1 MAEEKNLSQL
11 DVKDIFNKVNFKSI
25 FSNKSYIYV
34 ATSFTLFFILSYL
47 IYGLYVNQDAYE
59 SQKERFNLASNKA
72 NNAQKEIETI
82 NSKNKKY
89 IKQLFKASK
98 TKSEL
103 SSKITKLIGNYGLEI
118 KNMDLKTNQNG
129 VSTNPQMTFEVKG
142 KFLNITR
149 FNSELNNL
157 LAATQI
163 NELKIS
169 KVRESNLLLLKVDIN
184 FSPPPVNPL
193 SSNDKL
199 ETIFNNKTFLTDSY
213 TWSDLPRFNR
223 SINSFKKVGFVDA
236 ETDSSSELRDPF
248 AEPNNKPKAIK
259 KSNDN
264 YDELDESYFLSGT
277 LISDKKQFC
286 IIISPEGDSKYYVEG
301 DFIIKNNKKITIN
314 KILADQIF
322 VGKNFDLI
330 KVGDEIK

>member
-1 MAEEKNLSQL
+1 MAEEKKLSQL
-11 DVKDIFNKVNFKSI
+11 DVKDIFGKINFQSI
-25 FSNKSYIYV
+25 LRNKSFFYV
-34 ATSFTLFFILSYL
+34 AASFILFFILSYL
-47 IYGLYVNQDAYE
+47 IFGLYVNQDAYQ
-59 SQKERFNLASNKA
+59 SQKERFNIASNKA
-72 NNAQKEIETI
+72 NDTQKEIESI
-82 NSKNKKY
+82 NSKNKAY
-89 IKQLFKASK
+89 IKQLSKAPK

-129 VSTNPQMTFEVKG
+129 VSANPKMTFEVKG
-142 KFLNITR
+142 KFLNIVR

-169 KVRESNLLLLKVDIN
+169 KARESNLLLLKVDIN

-193 SSNDKL
+193 SSNANLD
-199 ETIFNNKTFLTDSY
+199 TIFKNKTFLSDSY
-213 TWSDLPRFNR
+213 TWSDIPRINR
-223 SINSFKKVGFVDA
+223 SRNNFKKVGFVDA
-236 ETDSSSELRDPF
+236 ETDPSSELRDPF
-248 AEPNNKPKAIK
+248 AEPNNTPKAVK
-259 KSNDN
+259 KSSDN
-264 YDELDESYFLSGT
+264 YDELDETYFLSGT
-277 LISDKKQFC
+277 LVSDKKQFC

-301 DFIIKNNKKITIN
+301 DFIIKNNKKIVIN
-314 KILADQIF
+314 KIIADQIF

>member
-1 MAEEKNLSQL
+1 MAEEKNFSQL
-11 DVKDIFNKVNFKSI
+11 DVKDIFSKIDLQSI
-25 FSNKSYIYV
+25 LKNKSFVYV
-34 ATSFTLFFILSYL
+34 GASFLLFFILSYL
-47 IYGLYVNQDAYE
+47 MYGLYMNQDAYE
-59 SQKERFNLASNKA
+59 SQKQRFTIASNKA
-72 NNAQKEIETI
+72 NNTQNKIESLNRKNRAYI
-82 NSKNKKY
+82 N
-89 IKQLFKASK
+89 QLSKASK

-129 VSTNPQMTFEVKG
+129 VSSSPKMTFEVKG
-142 KFLNITR
+142 KFLNIIR

-163 NELKIS
+163 NELKLS

-184 FSPPPVNPL
+184 FSAPPVNPL
-193 SSNDKL
+193 SSRLKL
-199 ETIFNNKTFLTDSY
+199 ETIFKNKTFLSNSY
-213 TWSDLPRFNR
+213 IWSDIPRGNR
-223 SINSFKKVGFVDA
+223 NSNNFKKVGFVDA
-236 ETDSSSELRDPF
+236 ETDPSSELRDPF
-248 AEPNNKPKAIK
+248 AEPNNTPKAVK
-259 KSNDN
+259 KSSDN
-264 YDELDESYFLSGT
+264 YDELDETYFLSGT
-277 LISDKKQFC
+277 LVSDKKQFC

-301 DFIIKNNKKITIN
+301 DFIIKNNKKIVIN

>member
-11 DVKDIFNKVNFKSI
+11 DVKDIFSKVNFKSI
-25 FSNKSYIYV
+25 LSNKSYIYV
-34 ATSFTLFFILSYL
+34 AASFILFFILSYL
-47 IYGLYVNQDAYE
+47 IYGLYINQDAYE
-59 SQKERFNLASNKA
+59 SQKQRFNLASNKA
-72 NNAQKEIETI
+72 NNAQKEIESI
-82 NSKNKKY
+82 NSKNKTY
-89 IKQLFKASK
+89 IKQLLKASK

-129 VSTNPQMTFEVKG
+129 VSPNPKMTFEVKG
-142 KFLNITR
+142 KFLNIIR

-163 NELKIS
+163 NEIKIT
-169 KVRESNLLLLKVDIN
+169 KARESNLLLLKVDIN

-193 SSNDKL
+193 STNSEL
-199 ETIFNNKTFLTDSY
+199 ETIFSNKTFLSDSY
-213 TWSDLPRFNR
+213 TWSDLPKFNR
-223 SINSFKKVGFVDA
+223 NINSFKNVGFVDA
-236 ETDSSSELRDPF
+236 ETDSSSDLRDPF
-248 AEPNNKPKAIK
+248 AEPNNTPKALK
-259 KSNDN
+259 KSSDN

-277 LISDKKQFC
+277 LVSDKKQFC

-301 DFIIKNNKKITIN
+301 DYITKNNKKIIIN

>member
-1 MAEEKNLSQL
+1 MAEEKKLSQL
-11 DVKDIFNKVNFKSI
+11 DVKDIFGKINFQSI
-25 FSNKSYIYV
+25 LRNKSFFYV
-34 ATSFTLFFILSYL
+34 AASFILFFILSYL
-47 IYGLYVNQDAYE
+47 IFGLYVNQDAYQ
-59 SQKERFNLASNKA
+59 SQKERFNIASNKA
-72 NNAQKEIETI
+72 NDTQKEIERI
-82 NSKNKKY
+82 NSKNKAY
-89 IKQLFKASK
+89 IKQLSKAPK

-129 VSTNPQMTFEVKG
+129 VSANPKMTFEVKG
-142 KFLNITR
+142 KFLNIVR

-169 KVRESNLLLLKVDIN
+169 KARESNLLLLKVDIN

-193 SSNDKL
+193 SSNANLD
-199 ETIFNNKTFLTDSY
+199 TIFKNKTFLSDSY
-213 TWSDLPRFNR
+213 TWSDIPRINR
-223 SINSFKKVGFVDA
+223 SRNNFKKVGFVDA
-236 ETDSSSELRDPF
+236 ETDPSSELRDPF
-248 AEPNNKPKAIK
+248 AEPNNTPKAVK
-259 KSNDN
+259 KSSDN
-264 YDELDESYFLSGT
+264 YDELDETYFLSGT
-277 LISDKKQFC
+277 LVSDKKQFC

-301 DFIIKNNKKITIN
+301 DFIIKNNKKIVIN
-314 KILADQIF
+314 KIMADQIF

>member
-11 DVKDIFNKVNFKSI
+11 DVKDIFSKVNFRSI
-25 FSNKSYIYV
+25 LSNKSYIYV
-34 ATSFTLFFILSYL
+34 AASFILFFILSYL

-59 SQKERFNLASNKA
+59 SQKQRFNLASNKA
-72 NNAQKEIETI
+72 NNAQKEIESI
-82 NSKNKKY
+82 NSKNKTY

-129 VSTNPQMTFEVKG
+129 VSTNPKMTFEVKG
-142 KFLNITR
+142 KFLNIIR

-163 NELKIS
+163 NEIKITKS
-169 KVRESNLLLLKVDIN
+169 RESNLLLLKVDIN

-193 SSNDKL
+193 SSNSEL
-199 ETIFNNKTFLTDSY
+199 ETIFSNKTFLSDSY
-213 TWSDLPRFNR
+213 TWSDLPKFNR
-223 SINSFKKVGFVDA
+223 NINSFKKVGFVAA

-248 AEPNNKPKAIK
+248 AEPNNTPKALK
-259 KSNDN
+259 KSSDN

-277 LISDKKQFC
+277 LVSDKKQFC

-301 DFIIKNNKKITIN
+301 DYITKNKKKIIIN

>member
-1 MAEEKNLSQL
+1 MAEEKKLSQL
-11 DVKDIFNKVNFKSI
+11 DVKDIFGKINFQSI
-25 FSNKSYIYV
+25 LRNKSFFYV
-34 ATSFTLFFILSYL
+34 AASFILFFILSYL
-47 IYGLYVNQDAYE
+47 IFGLYVNQDAYQ
-59 SQKERFNLASNKA
+59 SQKERFNIASNKA
-72 NNAQKEIETI
+72 NDTQKEIESI
-82 NSKNKKY
+82 NSKNKAY
-89 IKQLFKASK
+89 IKQLSKAPK

-129 VSTNPQMTFEVKG
+129 VSANPKMTFEVKG
-142 KFLNITR
+142 KFLNIVR

-169 KVRESNLLLLKVDIN
+169 KARESNLLLLKVDIN

-193 SSNDKL
+193 SSNANLD
-199 ETIFNNKTFLTDSY
+199 TIFKNKTFLSDSY
-213 TWSDLPRFNR
+213 TWSDIPRINR
-223 SINSFKKVGFVDA
+223 SRNNFKKVGFVDA
-236 ETDSSSELRDPF
+236 ETDPSSELRDPF
-248 AEPNNKPKAIK
+248 AEPNNTPKAVK
-259 KSNDN
+259 KSSDN
-264 YDELDESYFLSGT
+264 YDELDETYFLSGT
-277 LISDKKQFC
+277 LVSDKKQFC

-301 DFIIKNNKKITIN
+301 DFIIKNNKKIVIN
-314 KILADQIF
+314 KIMADQIF

>member
-1 MAEEKNLSQL
+1 MAEEKKLSQL
-11 DVKDIFNKVNFKSI
+11 DVKDIFGKINFQSI
-25 FSNKSYIYV
+25 LRNKSFFYV
-34 ATSFTLFFILSYL
+34 AASFILFFILSYL
-47 IYGLYVNQDAYE
+47 IFGLYVNQDAYQ
-59 SQKERFNLASNKA
+59 SQKERFNIASNKA
-72 NNAQKEIETI
+72 NDTQKEIESI
-82 NSKNKKY
+82 NSKNKAY
-89 IKQLFKASK
+89 IKQLSKAPK

-129 VSTNPQMTFEVKG
+129 VSANPKMTFEVKG
-142 KFLNITR
+142 KFLNIVR

-169 KVRESNLLLLKVDIN
+169 KARESNLLLLKVDIN

-193 SSNDKL
+193 SSNANL
-199 ETIFNNKTFLTDSY
+199 ETIFKNKTFLSDSY
-213 TWSDLPRFNR
+213 TWSDIPR
-223 SINSFKKVGFVDA
+223 INHSRNNFKKVGFVDA
-236 ETDSSSELRDPF
+236 ETDPSSELRDPF
-248 AEPNNKPKAIK
+248 AEPNNTPKAVK
-259 KSNDN
+259 KSSDN
-264 YDELDESYFLSGT
+264 YDELDETYFLSGT
-277 LISDKKQFC
+277 LVSDKKQFC

-301 DFIIKNNKKITIN
+301 DFIIKNNKKIVIN
-314 KILADQIF
+314 KIIADQIF

>member
-11 DVKDIFNKVNFKSI
+11 DVKDIFSKVNFKSI
-25 FSNKSYIYV
+25 LSNKSYIYV
-34 ATSFTLFFILSYL
+34 AASFILFFILSYL

-59 SQKERFNLASNKA
+59 SQKQRFNLASNKA
-72 NNAQKEIETI
+72 NNAQKEIESI
-82 NSKNKKY
+82 NSKNKTY
-89 IKQLFKASK
+89 IKQLLKASK

-129 VSTNPQMTFEVKG
+129 VSPNPKMTFEVKG
-142 KFLNITR
+142 KFLNIIR

-163 NELKIS
+163 NEIKIT
-169 KVRESNLLLLKVDIN
+169 KARESSLLLLKVDIN

-193 SSNDKL
+193 STNSEL
-199 ETIFNNKTFLTDSY
+199 ETIFSNKTFLSDSY
-213 TWSDLPRFNR
+213 TWSDLPKFNR
-223 SINSFKKVGFVDA
+223 NINSFKNVGFVDA
-236 ETDSSSELRDPF
+236 ETDSSSDLRDPF
-248 AEPNNKPKAIK
+248 AEPNNTPKALK
-259 KSNDN
+259 KSSDN
-264 YDELDESYFLSGT
+264 YDELDESYFLSGI
-277 LISDKKQFC
+277 LVSDKKQFC

-301 DFIIKNNKKITIN
+301 DYITKNKKKIIIN

-322 VGKNFDLI
+322 VGKNFNSI

>member
-1 MAEEKNLSQL
+1 MAEEKKLSQL
-11 DVKDIFNKVNFKSI
+11 DVKDIFGKINFQSI
-25 FSNKSYIYV
+25 LRNKSFFYV
-34 ATSFTLFFILSYL
+34 AASFILFFILSYL
-47 IYGLYVNQDAYE
+47 IFGLYVNQDAYQ
-59 SQKERFNLASNKA
+59 SQKERFNIASNKA
-72 NNAQKEIETI
+72 NDTQKEIESI
-82 NSKNKKY
+82 NSKNKAY
-89 IKQLFKASK
+89 IKQLSKAPK

-129 VSTNPQMTFEVKG
+129 VSANPKMTFEVKG
-142 KFLNITR
+142 KFLNIVR

-169 KVRESNLLLLKVDIN
+169 KARESNLLLLKVDIN

-193 SSNDKL
+193 SSNANL
-199 ETIFNNKTFLTDSY
+199 ETIFKNKTFLSDSY
-213 TWSDLPRFNR
+213 TWSDIPRINR
-223 SINSFKKVGFVDA
+223 SRNNFKKVGFVDA
-236 ETDSSSELRDPF
+236 ETDPSSELRDPF
-248 AEPNNKPKAIK
+248 AEPNNTPKAVK
-259 KSNDN
+259 KSSDN
-264 YDELDESYFLSGT
+264 YDELDETYFLSGT
-277 LISDKKQFC
+277 LVSDKKQFC

-301 DFIIKNNKKITIN
+301 DFIIKNNKKIIIN
-314 KILADQIF
+314 KIIADQIF

>member
-11 DVKDIFNKVNFKSI
+11 DVKDIFNKVNFKFI

-34 ATSFTLFFILSYL
+34 AASFTLFFILSYL

-72 NNAQKEIETI
+72 NNAQKEIESI

>member
-11 DVKDIFNKVNFKSI
+11 DVKDIFNKVNFKFI

-34 ATSFTLFFILSYL
+34 AASFTLFFILSYL

-59 SQKERFNLASNKA
+59 SQKERFNLASNNA
-72 NNAQKEIETI
+72 NNAQKEIESI

-314 KILADQIF
+314 KILTDQIF

>member
-1 MAEEKNLSQL
+1 MAEEKNFSQL
-11 DVKDIFNKVNFKSI
+11 DVKDIFSKIDLQSI
-25 FSNKSYIYV
+25 LKNKSFVYV
-34 ATSFTLFFILSYL
+34 GASFLLFLILSYL
-47 IYGLYVNQDAYE
+47 MYGLYMNQDAYE
-59 SQKERFNLASNKA
+59 SQKQRFTIASNKA
-72 NNAQKEIETI
+72 NNTQNKIESLNRKNRAYI
-82 NSKNKKY
+82 N
-89 IKQLFKASK
+89 QLSKASK

-129 VSTNPQMTFEVKG
+129 VSSSPKMTFEVKG
-142 KFLNITR
+142 KFLNIIR

-163 NELKIS
+163 NELKLS

-184 FSPPPVNPL
+184 FSAPPVKPL
-193 SSNDKL
+193 SSSLKL
-199 ETIFNNKTFLTDSY
+199 ETIFKNKTFLSNSY
-213 TWSDLPRFNR
+213 IWSDIPRGNR
-223 SINSFKKVGFVDA
+223 NSNNFKKVGFVDA
-236 ETDSSSELRDPF
+236 ETDPSSELRDPF
-248 AEPNNKPKAIK
+248 AEPNNTPKAVK
-259 KSNDN
+259 KSSDN
-264 YDELDESYFLSGT
+264 YDELDETYFLSGT
-277 LISDKKQFC
+277 LVSDKKQFC

-301 DFIIKNNKKITIN
+301 DFIIKNNKKIVIN

>member
-11 DVKDIFNKVNFKSI
+11 DVKDIFSRVNFRSI
-25 FSNKSYIYV
+25 LNNKSYIYV
-34 ATSFTLFFILSYL
+34 AASFILFFILSYL

-59 SQKERFNLASNKA
+59 SQKQRFNLASNKA
-72 NNAQKEIETI
+72 NNAQKEIESI
-82 NSKNKKY
+82 NSKNKTY

-129 VSTNPQMTFEVKG
+129 VSPNPKMTFEVKG
-142 KFLNITR
+142 KFLNIIR

-163 NELKIS
+163 NEIKITKS
-169 KVRESNLLLLKVDIN
+169 RESNLLLLKVDIN

-193 SSNDKL
+193 SSNSEL
-199 ETIFNNKTFLTDSY
+199 ETIFSNKTFLSDSY
-213 TWSDLPRFNR
+213 TWSDLPKFNR
-223 SINSFKKVGFVDA
+223 NINSFKKVGFVDS

-248 AEPNNKPKAIK
+248 AEPNNTPKALK
-259 KSNDN
+259 KSSDN

-277 LISDKKQFC
+277 LVSDKKQFC

-301 DFIIKNNKKITIN
+301 DYITKNKKKIIIN

>member
-11 DVKDIFNKVNFKSI
+11 DVKDIFNKVNFKFI

-34 ATSFTLFFILSYL
+34 AASFTLFFILSYL

>member
-1 MAEEKNLSQL
+1 MAEEKKLSQL
-11 DVKDIFNKVNFKSI
+11 DVKDIFGKINFQSI
-25 FSNKSYIYV
+25 LRNKSFFYV
-34 ATSFTLFFILSYL
+34 AASFILFFILSYL
-47 IYGLYVNQDAYE
+47 IFGLYVNQDAYQ
-59 SQKERFNLASNKA
+59 SQKERFNIASNKA
-72 NNAQKEIETI
+72 NDTQKEIESI
-82 NSKNKKY
+82 NSKNKAY
-89 IKQLFKASK
+89 IKQLSKAPK

-129 VSTNPQMTFEVKG
+129 VSANPKMTFEVKG
-142 KFLNITR
+142 KFLNIVR

-169 KVRESNLLLLKVDIN
+169 KARESNLLLLKVDIN

-193 SSNDKL
+193 SSNANLD
-199 ETIFNNKTFLTDSY
+199 TIFKNKTFLSDSY
-213 TWSDLPRFNR
+213 TWSDIPRINR
-223 SINSFKKVGFVDA
+223 SRNNFKKVGFVDA
-236 ETDSSSELRDPF
+236 ETDPSSELRDPF
-248 AEPNNKPKAIK
+248 AEPNNTPKAVK
-259 KSNDN
+259 KSSDN
-264 YDELDESYFLSGT
+264 YDELDETYFLSGT
-277 LISDKKQFC
+277 LVSDKKQFC

-301 DFIIKNNKKITIN
+301 DFIIKNNKKIIIN
-314 KILADQIF
+314 KIIADQIF